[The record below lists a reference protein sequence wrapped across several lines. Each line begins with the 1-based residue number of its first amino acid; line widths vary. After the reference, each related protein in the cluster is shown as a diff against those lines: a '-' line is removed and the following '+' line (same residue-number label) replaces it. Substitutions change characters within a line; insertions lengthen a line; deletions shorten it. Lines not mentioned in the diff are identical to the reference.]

1 MFVEVTMMPS
11 AVSLLDLLQFLTL
24 FVCEIDSHLSV
35 RFSYRLMN
43 TPGSLTSNLSELYR
57 CLVDDRRNLGDLF
70 RREVEFGTEPFLH
83 ARADLLRLMK
93 PKEEMPGIQSSKER
107 ATDSS
112 GNKHKDESRNQ
123 FPSQCLVHC
132 ENSS

>member
-1 MFVEVTMMPS
+1 MVP
-11 AVSLLDLLQFLTL
+11 APVSLFNLLKFLSL
-24 FVCEIDSHLSV
+24 FICEIDCHLPM
-35 RFSYRLMN
+35 RLRNRLVN
-43 TPGSLTSNLSELYR
+43 TPGSLSPNLFELHR